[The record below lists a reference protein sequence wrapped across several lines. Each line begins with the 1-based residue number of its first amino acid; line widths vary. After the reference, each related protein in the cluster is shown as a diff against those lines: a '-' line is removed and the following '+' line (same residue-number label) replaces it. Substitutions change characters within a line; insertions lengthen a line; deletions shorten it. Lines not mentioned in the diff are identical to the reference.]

1 MTGKAEMAIDAA
13 SALCLGARSRQE
25 DALATSFSQ
34 GSEIGFAVLSDGMGG
49 HAAGDVASRII
60 VAEIFAELTLRMADP
75 DLAEGEIP
83 DLLRNAAEVANQ
95 RIRARIHAAP
105 ETAGMGGT
113 VILVVVIE
121 DRLFWLSVGDSPL
134 YLFRDGQ
141 LTRLNDDHSLAP
153 QIDLM
158 VREGLMDPEVGR
170 NHPQRNCLTSALIGE
185 AIAAIDCPDQPF
197 TLRDG
202 DLVLV
207 ASDGLQFLPDERI
220 AAVLSR
226 TSSELSASIAS
237 ALMAGVTGLADP
249 EQDNISVVVLKAT
262 DTAAERRLA
271 PAAWLSPA
279 TILRAW
285 TGALAPARRLG
296 TRN

>member
-1 MTGKAEMAIDAA
+1 MPGKTEIAIDAA

-25 DALATSFSQ
+25 DALATSFSL
-34 GSEIGFAVLSDGMGG
+34 GSELGFAVLSDGMGG

-60 VAEIFAELTLRMADP
+60 VAEIFAELTLGVDDP
-75 DLAEGEIP
+75 GLAEAELP
-83 DLLRNAAEVANQ
+83 ELLRSAANVANR
-95 RIRARIHAAP
+95 RIRARIDAAP

-113 VILVVVIE
+113 VIVVVVIE
-121 DRLFWLSVGDSPL
+121 DRLYWLSVGDSPL

-158 VREGLMDPEVGR
+158 VREGLIDPEVGR
-170 NHPQRNCLTSALIGE
+170 NHPQRNCLTSALIGGE
-185 AIAAIDCPDQPF
+185 IPSIDCPDQPF
-197 TLRDG
+197 TLRSG

-207 ASDGLQFLPDERI
+207 ASDGLQYLPDDRI
-220 AAVLSR
+220 AAVLGR
-226 TSSELSASIAS
+226 TGGEPSATIAG

-249 EQDNISVVVLKAT
+249 EQDNISVIVLKAT

-271 PAAWLSPA
+271 PIAWLSPA

-285 TGALAPARRLG
+285 TGAIAPARHLG
-296 TRN
+296 TRS